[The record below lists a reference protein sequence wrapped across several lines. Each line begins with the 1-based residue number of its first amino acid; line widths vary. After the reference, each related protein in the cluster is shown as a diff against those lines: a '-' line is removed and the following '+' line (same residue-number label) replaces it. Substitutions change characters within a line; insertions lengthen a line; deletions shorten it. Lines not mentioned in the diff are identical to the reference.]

1 MSQLVSSTLNPQ
13 LTTYARGQGFAVD
26 PVADILAPVVQVG
39 SVRGQYKNWS
49 DKNQFVTPNARRA
62 IGGPASRIEF
72 LATDDTYFCR
82 PRALE
87 IGIDDEER
95 ANGGID
101 IEMAK
106 TGALLAQAGRA
117 RVEDVV
123 DVAFTRAADATPS
136 WSTPSSGTPISDLNA
151 QIEAIAIACGV
162 MPTDIVFGI
171 TAWRY
176 FVAHNQVADRFKT
189 SIVNPD
195 NVAAANLLLAPG
207 IRLHVSASARDTTKP
222 GATASKASKMA
233 GNVLIFVRE
242 QNPSL
247 YDASW
252 IKTFRTDRTG
262 IGGVRMYRD
271 ERNRSD
277 ILALDWSEDIK
288 ITNSDGGRRL
298 TVS

>member
-1 MSQLVSSTLNPQ
+1 MSQLVSSTANPF

-26 PVADILAPVVQVG
+26 PVADIIAPVVVVG
-39 SVRGQYKNWS
+39 SPRGQYKDWS
-49 DKNQFVTPNARRA
+49 DKNSFVIPSARRA
-62 IGGPASRIEF
+62 IGGPAARIEF
-72 LATDDTYFCR
+72 AGTDGTYFCK
-82 PRALE
+82 PRSLE

-95 ANGGID
+95 GDGSLN
-101 IEMAK
+101 IEEAK
-106 TGALLAQAGRA
+106 TAALLAQAGRA
-117 RVEDVV
+117 RIEEVV
-123 DVAFTRAADATPS
+123 DVAFGRAADATPA

-151 QIEAIAIACGV
+151 QIEAIAIATGQ
-162 MPTDIVFGI
+162 MPTDIIFGI

-176 FVAHNQVADRFKT
+176 FVAHNQVADRIKDGV
-189 SIVNPD
+189 VNPGS
-195 NVAAANLLLAPG
+195 VTQANLLLAPG

-222 GATASKASKMA
+222 GVTASKASKMA
-233 GNVLIFVRE
+233 GNVLLFVR
-242 QNPSL
+242 QDNPSL